1 MALDSVSNIDH
12 FYMDLD
18 WLYVNF
24 IKTKNDA
31 GLWKVLYRW
40 SEIAAERND
49 DESLIQI
56 AQIYNDH
63 GDFEQGNKFASWMI
77 ENVGEKALPI
87 MMAVVG
93 AGAIYDIAR
102 NIKNNSNNSNNTT
115 IIPSTPNIGDS
126 QSVNVNSGWT
136 NLFKGIGDIASS
148 IGSSLGG
155 LVSQFGS
162 SWFNKKNMK
171 ELIDYQNEYNTPA
184 NQMQR
189 FADAGLNPNLIYGLG
204 SNGNQPSSGS
214 IAPVDFDTSQ
224 RENRMAQFQ
233 MSMQGAQVKADI
245 AEKQSATNLNN
256 QNASLAADNA
266 EYQKL
271 VNTTYMQQ
279 FEANLQQTIAT
290 TDNLIAQK
298 RSILADI
305 EQKIQNTHESKAREQ
320 LLIAQRET
328 ENALRDVQKQKI
340 QAETALAQ
348 FNAHSGPFKIA
359 LDIGKVDGDSVGS
372 TLYDNTP
379 ELFKRGYNEFWKLGK
394 RLNKNKSGSKF

>member
-1 MALDSVSNIDH
+1 MATFNDVYEHYLDFDYLENSGLGEYAKRQILMV
-12 FYMDLD
+12 
-18 WLYVNF
+18 WL
-24 IKTKNDA
+24 
-31 GLWKVLYRW
+31 
-40 SEIAAERND
+40 
-49 DESLIQI
+49 DESPRAEQEIISHYIIQHYASEFDDRTKFEKWLGDKFGPALAKTAI
-56 AQIYNDH
+56 ALFGAAALNDLFN
-63 GDFEQGNKFASWMI
+63 GKNPDSKTG
-77 ENVGEKALPI
+77 GP
-87 MMAVVG
+87 AVVTP
-93 AGAIYDIAR
+93 IV
-102 NIKNNSNNSNNTT
+102 NNDGSS
-115 IIPSTPNIGDS
+115 IIGDS
-126 QSVNVNSGWT
+126 QSVNVNSGWS
-136 NLFKGIGDIASS
+136 NLFQGIGNIASS
-148 IGSSLGG
+148 LGSSLGG
-155 LVSQFGS
+155 LIGQFGS
-162 SWFNKKNMK
+162 SWFNKQNMK

-204 SNGNQPSSGS
+204 SNGNQPASGS

-224 RENRMAQFQ
+224 RENRMAKFQ

-305 EQKIQNTHESKAREQ
+305 EQKIQSTHESNAREQ

-328 ENALRDVQKQKI
+328 ENALRDAQKQKI

-359 LDIGKVDGDSVGS
+359 LDIGKVDGDNVGS

-379 ELFKRGYNEFWKLGK
+379 ELFKRGYRDLWKLGK
-394 RLNKNKSGSKF
+394 RINKNKTGSKF

>member
-1 MALDSVSNIDH
+1 MATFNDVYEHYLDFNYLENSGLGEYAKRQILMV
-12 FYMDLD
+12 
-18 WLYVNF
+18 WL
-24 IKTKNDA
+24 
-31 GLWKVLYRW
+31 
-40 SEIAAERND
+40 
-49 DESLIQI
+49 DESPRAEQEIISHYIIQHYASEFDDRTKFEKWLGDKFGPALAKTAI
-56 AQIYNDH
+56 TLFGAAALNDLFN
-63 GDFEQGNKFASWMI
+63 GKNPDSKTG
-77 ENVGEKALPI
+77 GP
-87 MMAVVG
+87 AVVTP
-93 AGAIYDIAR
+93 IV
-102 NIKNNSNNSNNTT
+102 NNDGSS
-115 IIPSTPNIGDS
+115 IIGDS
-126 QSVNVNSGWT
+126 QSVNVNSGWS
-136 NLFKGIGDIASS
+136 NLFQGIGNIASS
-148 IGSSLGG
+148 LGSSLGG
-155 LVSQFGS
+155 LIGQFGS
-162 SWFNKKNMK
+162 SWFNKQNMK

-204 SNGNQPSSGS
+204 SNGNQPASGS

-224 RENRMAQFQ
+224 RENRMAKFQ

-305 EQKIQNTHESKAREQ
+305 EQKIQSTHESNAREQ

-328 ENALRDVQKQKI
+328 ENALRDAQKQKI

-359 LDIGKVDGDSVGS
+359 LDIGKVDGDNVGS

-379 ELFKRGYNEFWKLGK
+379 ELFKRGYRDLWKLGK
-394 RLNKNKSGSKF
+394 RINKNKTGSKF